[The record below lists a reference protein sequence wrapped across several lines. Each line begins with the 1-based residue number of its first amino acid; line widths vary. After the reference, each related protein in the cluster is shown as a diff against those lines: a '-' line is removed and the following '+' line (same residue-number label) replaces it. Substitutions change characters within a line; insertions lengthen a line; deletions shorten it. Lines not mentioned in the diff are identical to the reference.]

1 MDCRDVIRKYDSSD
15 SFFYVD
21 PPYFNLEDYYTKNS
35 FGRNDHIEL
44 LTQMSTMKGK
54 FALSYYY
61 FKELED
67 IMPRDKFHWHEQ
79 VTYSNNGL
87 TKVDGAVRKDGKQA
101 KGIRTE
107 RVEVLILNY
116 TPTSQCDII
125 TKLKVNL
132 ADTNLFEFE

>member
-1 MDCRDVIRKYDSSD
+1 
-15 SFFYVD
+15 
-21 PPYFNLEDYYTKNS
+21 
-35 FGRNDHIEL
+35 
-44 LTQMSTMKGK
+44 
-54 FALSYYY
+54 
-61 FKELED
+61 
-67 IMPRDKFHWHEQ
+67 MPRDKFHWHEQ